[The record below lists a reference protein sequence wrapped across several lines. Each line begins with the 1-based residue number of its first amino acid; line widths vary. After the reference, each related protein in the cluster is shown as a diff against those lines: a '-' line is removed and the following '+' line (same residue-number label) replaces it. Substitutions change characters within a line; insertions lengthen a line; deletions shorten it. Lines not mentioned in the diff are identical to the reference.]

1 MAGARSHEVSVDAIY
16 GARFNAR
23 HTQRE
28 AGAVV
33 YVAERTW
40 QNWELDKRAM
50 PRGLYELYLLKTGQ
64 MSLDAAIAGGAE

>member
-33 YVAERTW
+33 YVARCRSMRRSREGRS
-40 QNWELDKRAM
+40 RAV
-50 PRGLYELYLLKTGQ
+50 
-64 MSLDAAIAGGAE
+64 SLW